1 MSLLNKKHS
10 PMSSLLLLLLVC
22 VVSLQACLDQA
33 NGNIDAQADGEEKAN
48 ELIAIPVETARVRTG
63 DVAAFYSGTTT
74 IESDEQAVVVAQIT
88 GVVLEIKAEEGEFVK
103 AGQLLVRVESDR
115 YRLEVERNEAALKRA
130 ETDFQRKQELF
141 DRKLVSAEDFER
153 VSAEYE
159 SQKAQVA
166 LARLDLKYTDI
177 RAPISGYVSERMV
190 RVGNLVE
197 LHQPVYK
204 ITSYDPLLAIL
215 NVPERELGVLRKG
228 LEVTVR
234 VDAFPQQIFNGEVI
248 RISPVIDPATGTFRV
263 TSEIK
268 DPAGL
273 VRPGLFGRV
282 DILHDVRKDVPV
294 IPRSALIKED
304 EQTFVFVVGDD
315 NNVSRRLIHT
325 GYEQN
330 GEIEVVDGVSDG
342 ESVVTAGKGSLSD
355 GSKVEVVSFTSLTPK
370 A

>member
-1 MSLLNKKHS
+1 MNFPIKNNQLTSKV
-10 PMSSLLLLLLVC
+10 LLLALVC
-22 VVSLQACLDQA
+22 AWSLQGCMDQA
-33 NGNIDAQADGEEKAN
+33 NGSIDPQPDGEKEKE
-48 ELIAIPVETARVRTG
+48 ELVAIPVETAIVRTD

-74 IESDEQAVVVAQIT
+74 IESDEQAVVVSQIT
-88 GVVLEIKAEEGEFVK
+88 GVVLAIYAEEGEFVK
-103 AGQLLVRVESDR
+103 AGQLLARVEPDR
-115 YRLEVERNEAALKRA
+115 YRLEVERNEAALKRL
-130 ETDFQRKQELF
+130 ETDFQRKKELF

-159 SQKAQVA
+159 AQKAQVA

-177 RAPISGYVSERMV
+177 QAPISGYVSERKV

-197 LHQPVYK
+197 LHQPVYS
-204 ITSYDPLLAIL
+204 ITSYDPLLAVL
-215 NVPERELGVLRKG
+215 HVPERELGVLRKG

-234 VDAFPQQIFNGEVI
+234 LDAFPQQVFKGEVI
-248 RISPVIDPATGTFRV
+248 RISPVIDPSTGTFRV
-263 TSEIK
+263 TTQVK
-268 DPAGL
+268 DTVGL
-273 VRPGLFGRV
+273 VKPGLFGRV

-304 EQTFVFVVGDD
+304 ELSFVFVVSED
-315 NNVSRRLIHT
+315 NNVTRRSIRT

-330 GEIEVVDGVSDG
+330 GEIEVLEGVSAG

-355 GSKVEVVSFTSLTPK
+355 GSKVEVVSLTTSIPK